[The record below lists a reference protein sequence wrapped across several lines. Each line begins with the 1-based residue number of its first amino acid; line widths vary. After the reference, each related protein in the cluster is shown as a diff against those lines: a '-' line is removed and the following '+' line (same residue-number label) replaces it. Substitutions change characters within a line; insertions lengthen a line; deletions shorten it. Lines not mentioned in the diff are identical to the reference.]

1 MAVASGAYT
10 RDTLR
15 GAMPMAML
23 ILGLLL
29 FLGVHSIRVFAD
41 DWRTRQ
47 IARLGANGWK
57 GLYALVSIA
66 GFVVLVWGFGLARQH
81 PVLVWSPPMALRHL
95 NALFTLIA
103 FVLLAA
109 AYVPGNAIK
118 ARIGHP
124 MLAAVKLWA
133 FGHLL
138 AAGMLHDVLLFG
150 AFLVWAVVDFMV
162 SRRRDRA
169 AGVSYPKG
177 PALRTVLTVV
187 IGVAAW
193 AAFAFWLHRPLVGV
207 SPFG

>member
-1 MAVASGAYT
+1 
-10 RDTLR
+10 
-15 GAMPMAML
+15 MAML
-23 ILGLLL
+23 ILGLAL
-29 FLGVHSIRVFAD
+29 FLGVHSIRLFAD
-41 DWRTRQ
+41 GWRTRQ

-57 GLYALVSIA
+57 ALYSLLSLA
-66 GFVVLVWGFGLARQH
+66 GFVLLVWGFGLARQH
-81 PVLVWSPPMALRHL
+81 PVLVWVPPMALRHL
-95 NALFTLIA
+95 NALFTLLA

-118 ARIGHP
+118 ARLGHP

-138 AAGMLHDVLLFG
+138 AAGMLHDVVLFG
-150 AFLVWAVVDFMV
+150 AFLLWAVVDFMV

-169 AGVSYPKG
+169 AGVTYPKG

-193 AAFAFWLHRPLVGV
+193 AAFAFWLHVLLVGV

>member
-1 MAVASGAYT
+1 
-10 RDTLR
+10 
-15 GAMPMAML
+15 MAML
-23 ILGLLL
+23 ILGLVL
-29 FLGVHSIRVFAD
+29 FLGVHSVRVFAD
-41 DWRTRQ
+41 GWRTRQ
-47 IARLGANGWK
+47 VARLGEKGWK
-57 GLYALVSIA
+57 GLYSVLSII
-66 GFVVLVWGFGLARQH
+66 GFVLLVWGFGQARQH
-81 PVLVWSPPMALRHL
+81 PVLVWVPPMALRHL
-95 NALFTLIA
+95 NALFTLVA

-138 AAGMLHDVLLFG
+138 AAGMLHDIVLFG
-150 AFLVWAVVDFMV
+150 GFLLWAVADFMV

-177 PALRTVLTVV
+177 PASRTAIAVV
-187 IGVAAW
+187 VGVAAW
-193 AAFAFWLHRPLVGV
+193 AVFAFWLHRLIVGV

>member
-1 MAVASGAYT
+1 
-10 RDTLR
+10 
-15 GAMPMAML
+15 MAML

-29 FLGVHSIRVFAD
+29 FLGVHSTRVFAD
-41 DWRTRQ
+41 SWRTRQ
-47 IARLGANGWK
+47 IHRLGPMGWK
-57 GLYALVSIA
+57 ALYSALSLA
-66 GFVVLVWGFGLARQH
+66 GFALLVWGFGLARQH
-81 PVLVWSPPMALRHL
+81 PVVVWVPPMALRHL
-95 NALFTLIA
+95 NALFILIA

-118 ARIGHP
+118 ARLGHP

-169 AGVSYPKG
+169 AGVTYPKG
-177 PALRTVLTVV
+177 PAWRTVLTVV
-187 IGVAAW
+187 LGVAAW